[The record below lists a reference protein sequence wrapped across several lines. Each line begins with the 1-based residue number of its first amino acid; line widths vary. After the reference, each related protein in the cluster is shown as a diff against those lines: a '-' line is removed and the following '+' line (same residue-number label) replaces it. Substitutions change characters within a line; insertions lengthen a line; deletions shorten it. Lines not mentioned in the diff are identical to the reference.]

1 MAKRG
6 NFSDTYFMKA
16 SLSVLET
23 VIYRYTSS
31 RKKRPNSATFGCERA
46 KNLPNMYKASGKL
59 EIDVVSSYI
68 TIFSFLGAEII
79 LTSPAE
85 MQNALFII
93 TFFFQEKLD
102 SFYRLPDP
110 VIRNLW
116 FSIFYFCSLFFQNA
130 SWLETVKTG
139 GEASP

>member
-1 MAKRG
+1 M
-6 NFSDTYFMKA
+6 
-16 SLSVLET
+16 
-23 VIYRYTSS
+23 
-31 RKKRPNSATFGCERA
+31 PNSYTFGCESA
-46 KNLPNMYKASGKL
+46 KYVPGTYKAFGRL
-59 EIDVVSSYI
+59 VIVVVSSYI

-79 LTSPAE
+79 LTSLAE

-93 TFFFQEKLD
+93 TFLFSEKLD

-116 FSIFYFCSLFFQNA
+116 FPIFYYFSLFFQNA
-130 SWLETVKTG
+130 SWIETVKTG